1 MAGKGRVTGRQKLRV
16 CPSKRKAEEDAE
28 AQGKVF
34 AHSEAVEAP
43 AKGKTMLMAHEDI
56 ESILTH
62 KARGRSFKEFQAR
75 VAKEVEETGEF
86 VMSEEHMKNVQE
98 TRAWFRE
105 QILSLRSDYPDVV
118 FED

>member
-1 MAGKGRVTGRQKLRV
+1 MAGKGRVTGRQT
-16 CPSKRKAEEDAE
+16 CPSKRKAEEEEGE
-28 AQGKVF
+28 AAGSADSMV
-34 AHSEAVEAP
+34 ARGDAVEAP
-43 AKGKTMLMAHEDI
+43 TKGKMLMAHEDI
-56 ESILTH
+56 GSILSY
-62 KARGRSFKEFQAR
+62 KARGDSFKEFQAR

-105 QILSLRSDYPDVV
+105 QILSLRSDYPDVM